1 MKTSF
6 ISNLAIQ
13 NSMRMTISRGQEE
26 IQKLQQE
33 VVTGRFADIGIALG
47 AKSSTSVS
55 YHRDVMR
62 METIL
67 DSNALVTQ
75 RLSTS
80 QLSLEAMSN
89 AAQQML
95 EAFIVA
101 NGTDDEPKLTVMRRD
116 VEASLDIFTSS
127 VNTSVN
133 GEYLFSGINSD
144 VKPVD
149 DYLEAGSGAKT
160 AFDALF
166 LGHFGF
172 DQDDPAVANIT
183 TAQMDNFI
191 DNVLEPEF
199 TGPNW
204 NANWSD
210 SSDTNISS
218 RIRTNEVVDSSSNAN
233 GIGMRSFALAA
244 VIGIELM
251 DSPISSEV
259 RASVNAKAIEYA
271 GQAVTGIDNE
281 RSNLGVS
288 ENRVAKANVSIE
300 AQIRIMQLH
309 LNDIE
314 GVDGYEASTRMQAL
328 LTQVETSY
336 TLTARIQQLNLMNY
350 L

>member
-33 VVTGRFADIGIALG
+33 VVTGRYADIGVALG
-47 AKSSTSVS
+47 AKTSTSVS
-55 YHRDVMR
+55 HHRDVQR
-62 METIL
+62 LETIQE
-67 DSNALVTQ
+67 SNALVTQ

-80 QLSLEAMSN
+80 QLSLEAMSD

-101 NGTDDEPKLTVMRRD
+101 NGTDDEPKLDVMRRD
-116 VEASLDIFTSS
+116 VEASLNIFTSS

-133 GEYLFSGINSD
+133 GEYLFSGINTD
-144 VKPVD
+144 VKPVA
-149 DYLEAGSGAKT
+149 DYLDAASAPKA

-172 DQDDPAVANIT
+172 TQDDPLAAGIT

-191 DNVLEPEF
+191 DNVLEPDF

-204 NANWSD
+204 NANWS
-210 SSDTNISS
+210 SASDTNISS
-218 RIRTNEVVDSSSNAN
+218 RIRTNEVVDSSANAN
-233 GIGMRSFALAA
+233 GAGMRSFALAA
-244 VIGIELM
+244 VIGIELL

-259 RASVNAKAIEYA
+259 RAAVNARAIEYA
-271 GQAVTGIDNE
+271 GQAVTGIDDE
-281 RSNLGVS
+281 RSTLGVS

-300 AQIRIMQLH
+300 SQIKIMKLH

>member
-13 NSMRMTISRGQEE
+13 NSMRMTISRGQVE
-26 IQKLQQE
+26 IQKLQEE
-33 VVTGRFADIGIALG
+33 VVTGRFADIGLSLG
-47 AKSSTSVS
+47 AKTSTSVS
-55 YHRDVMR
+55 HHRDVQR
-62 METIL
+62 LETIQ

-80 QLSLEAMSN
+80 QLSLAAMSD

-101 NGTDDEPKLTVMRRD
+101 NGTDDEPKLNVMRRD
-116 VEASLDIFTSS
+116 VEASLELFTSS
-127 VNTSVN
+127 INTSVN
-133 GEYLFSGINSD
+133 GEYLFSGINTD

-149 DYLEAGSGAKT
+149 DYLEPGSGAKA
-160 AFDALF
+160 AFDTLF

-172 DQDDPAVANIT
+172 TQDDPAAAGIT

-199 TGPNW
+199 MGPNW
-204 NANWSD
+204 NTNWS
-210 SSDTNISS
+210 SASDTNISS
-218 RIRTNEVVDSSSNAN
+218 RIRTNEVVDSSANAN
-233 GIGMRSFALAA
+233 GTGMRSFALAA
-244 VIGIELM
+244 IIGIELM

-259 RASVNAKAIEYA
+259 RASVNENAIEYA

-288 ENRVAKANVSIE
+288 ENRVAKANEAIE
-300 AQIRIMQLH
+300 AQVRIMKLH

-314 GVDGYEASTRMQAL
+314 GVDGYEASTRMQSL